1 MAKIVNMAQ
10 HFRWGA
16 LLRFTAPSIAM
27 MVFTSIYGIVDGLF
41 VSNFAGKTA
50 FAAVNLIMP
59 FIMILSTAGF
69 MVGTGGSAVVAK
81 TRGEGDEPRARR
93 YFSLLV
99 YFAFALGVVLGL
111 LGLAFMEPVAALLGA
126 DQAMMGDCVLYGR
139 MLMATLP
146 FYVLQYALQSFF
158 VTAGKPQLG
167 FVVVLIAG
175 VANMALDALFVG
187 VLGWGVA
194 GAAAATNISELLGGG
209 LPLIYFLRRNSS
221 FLRLGPTRLEWRI
234 IGKTCVNGS
243 SEMVSNIAMSVVS
256 MFYNLQLMAYAG
268 QDGVAAYGVIMY
280 AALVFAAIF
289 IGYAMG
295 SSPLMSYQYGARNKR
310 EMRNL
315 LKKSLVFVAVGG
327 LAMFGAAQALAQP
340 IAAVF
345 VGYDPA
351 LEAMTVEGF
360 RLYAL
365 AFLLMGYSIY
375 GSALFTS
382 LNNGVVSAIIS
393 FLRTLVF
400 EVGSV
405 LLLPLWLGLAGI
417 WLSVSVAELASVT
430 VTTTFLLALG
440 RHYGYLGKLP
450 EGGHDGR
457 PRGDSD

>member
-1 MAKIVNMAQ
+1 MAQIVNMAQ

-41 VSNFAGKTA
+41 VSNFAGKTV

-69 MVGTGGSAVVAK
+69 MVGTGGSAIVAK
-81 TRGEGDEPRARR
+81 TRGEGDDDRARR

-99 YFAFALGVVLGL
+99 YFAFALGVALALIGV
-111 LGLAFMEPVAALLGA
+111 AFMEPVAAALGA
-126 DQAMMGDCVLYGR
+126 DEAMMGDCVLYGR
-139 MLMATLP
+139 MLMASLP
-146 FYVLQYALQSFF
+146 FYVLQYAFQSFF

-167 FVVVLIAG
+167 FAVVVVAG
-175 VANMALDALFVG
+175 VANMVLDALFVG
-187 VLGWGVA
+187 AFGWGVA
-194 GAAAATNISELLGGG
+194 GAAGATNVAELLGGG
-209 LPLIYFLRRNSS
+209 LPLIYFFRKNPS
-221 FLRLGPTRLEWRI
+221 FLRLGRTRLEWRV

-243 SEMVSNIAMSVVS
+243 SEMVSNIAMSVVG
-256 MFYNLQLMAYAG
+256 MLYNLQLMTYAG

-289 IGYAMG
+289 IGYSMG

-315 LKKSLVFVAVGG
+315 LRKSLAFVAVGG
-327 LAMFGAAQALAQP
+327 VAMFGAAQALAGP

-345 VGYDPA
+345 VGYDGA

-360 RLYAL
+360 RLYSL
-365 AFLLMGYSIY
+365 AFLLMGFSIY
-375 GSALFTS
+375 GSAFFTS
-382 LNNGVVSAIIS
+382 LNNGVVSALIS

-400 EVGSV
+400 EVASV
-405 LLLPLWLGLAGI
+405 LLLPLWLGLTGI
-417 WLSVSVAELASVT
+417 WLSVSVAELAAFT
-430 VTTTFLLALG
+430 VTAVLMLALG

-450 EGGHDGR
+450 EDGE
-457 PRGDSD
+457 RGR